1 MQIKKDIAVSQ
12 PTDLEKKS
20 LEAHVDLCAQRYRFL
35 ESKLESVELKIAK
48 ANEVIGEIHDMI
60 HNMSEQ
66 RNSQLINWG
75 LGIIAALVAT
85 VAFLL
90 VTYVF

>member
-1 MQIKKDIAVSQ
+1 MTQ
-12 PTDLEKKS
+12 PTDLERKS

-35 ESKLESVELKIAK
+35 ESKLDSVETKIAK
-48 ANEVIGEIHDMI
+48 VNQVIDEVHGMI

-66 RNSQLINWG
+66 RNNQLINWG
-75 LGIIAALVAT
+75 LGTIAALTAA

>member
-1 MQIKKDIAVSQ
+1 MSIGHE

-35 ESKLESVELKIAK
+35 ESKMNTIEGKIASLNTVVSEVHDMLHAITEK
-48 ANEVIGEIHDMI
+48 RSDQLLNWSIGIVASLLTVIG
-60 HNMSEQ
+60 
-66 RNSQLINWG
+66 
-75 LGIIAALVAT
+75 
-85 VAFLL
+85 FLL

>member
-1 MQIKKDIAVSQ
+1 LKKDNAVSQ

-48 ANEVIGEIHDMI
+48 VNEVIGEVHDMI

-75 LGIIAALVAT
+75 LGIIAALIAT

>member
-1 MQIKKDIAVSQ
+1 MSIGHE

-35 ESKLESVELKIAK
+35 ESQMQTVREEISALKSVVS
-48 ANEVIGEIHDMI
+48 EVHDMLHTI
-60 HNMSEQ
+60 TEK
-66 RNSQLINWG
+66 RNDQIINWSIG
-75 LGIIAALVAT
+75 VGATLIAIIG
-85 VAFLL
+85 FLL

>member
-1 MQIKKDIAVSQ
+1 MSQ
-12 PTDLEKKS
+12 TTDLEKKS

-35 ESKLESVELKIAK
+35 EGKLESVEQKIAK
-48 ANEVIGEIHDMI
+48 VNEVVEEVHDMI
-60 HNMSEQ
+60 NKMSER

-75 LGIIAALVAT
+75 VGIIAALTAA

>member
-1 MQIKKDIAVSQ
+1 MTQT
-12 PTDLEKKS
+12 TDLEKKS

-35 ESKLESVELKIAK
+35 EGKLESVEQKLAK
-48 ANEVIGEIHDMI
+48 VNEVVEEVHDMI
-60 HNMSEQ
+60 HNMTEK

-75 LGIIAALVAT
+75 VGVIATLVAT

>member
-1 MQIKKDIAVSQ
+1 MSQ
-12 PTDLEKKS
+12 TTDLEKKS

-35 ESKLESVELKIAK
+35 ESKLESVEQKIAK
-48 ANEVIGEIHDMI
+48 VNEVVEEVHGMI
-60 HNMSEQ
+60 NKMSER

-75 LGIIAALVAT
+75 VGVIAALVAA